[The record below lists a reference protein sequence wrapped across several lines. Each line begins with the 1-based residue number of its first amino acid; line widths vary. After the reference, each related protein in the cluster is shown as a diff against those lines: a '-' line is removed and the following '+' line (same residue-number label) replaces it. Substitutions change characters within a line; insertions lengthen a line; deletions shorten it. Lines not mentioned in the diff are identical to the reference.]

1 MSEIEQKRYYTVS
14 EVAQILN
21 VTTNSVYNWIRAGEL
36 KAVKIGKTLVRISN
50 KSLRKFTSQSYE

>member
-21 VTTNSVYNWIRAGEL
+21 VTTNSVYNWIRAGDL
-36 KAVKIGKTLVRISN
+36 KAVKIGKNLVRI
-50 KSLRKFTSQSYE
+50 